1 MKIQKDV
8 IEMIEPHSMELVSVK
23 LRSIELRS
31 VKLHSVKLQ
40 SVEQHSV
47 KQRSVKLRSME
58 LHSVEDR
65 VMELHSNSNLKP
77 RNTVSSQKKMVK
89 KVLWKRTFGFSLE
102 LCRSAPDFPIYN
114 YPHFFSNFSLK
125 HFITSNVCDFIIYF
139 FQLQCLY
146 CRYFLR
152 PKCPRKLF

>member
-1 MKIQKDV
+1 MKIQNDV
-8 IEMIEPHSMELVSVK
+8 IEMIEPHSMELVSGK

-58 LHSVEDR
+58 LYSVEHR

-77 RNTVSSQKKMVK
+77 HNTVSSQKKMVK
-89 KVLWKRTFGFSLE
+89 KCVMET
-102 LCRSAPDFPIYN
+102 
-114 YPHFFSNFSLK
+114 
-125 HFITSNVCDFIIYF
+125 NVWI
-139 FQLQCLY
+139 
-146 CRYFLR
+146 
-152 PKCPRKLF
+152 